1 MAKNKQ
7 KHNKPTTPHSTATH
21 SPAQSQIEAQLAK
34 IAVNL
39 DTTTVEFSGLAA
51 PSVSKEVSAAI
62 DASGAE
68 RKAEI
73 ELLLLELA
81 ELSKSLKEANDAL
94 HKRSDDLTRK
104 EEAFNKRSDENKRLG
119 DELAKSKKDLDE
131 QKDEIKK
138 TEFRNLEK
146 ERDLEIRELDARN
159 GFATQNAAALSDLL
173 KEISRLESKRNEL
186 QSEIHKAEQKAL
198 NLEAETVAKLDAREA
213 EIANKERSLQVKERR
228 LDAEQDDL
236 ERIIQQARDEAS
248 REAVQEISHLKETNE
263 RAELRLQKVYRD
275 WSATEAKIEE
285 FRDLITALGG
295 RSPHELMGELATQT
309 VKIQELENRLAHNED
324 DQLRSENDALRRI
337 RDEQKAQLDEIHRE
351 YADASGQLHRLR
363 LGVSDKQNLE
373 KEKRAL
379 EKNNQILTTRLNDL
393 GRTVDD
399 LTQAQQAEKPFPQL
413 SGMDEDDK
421 SAEAPALVEVPEL
434 KKFAIELQHR
444 IAHAEDGVPLFFRLE
459 DIQLLLAGLAM
470 SQLHIFQGISGTGKT
485 SLAKAFAKAVGG
497 HCTDIAVQ
505 AGWRDRDDLL
515 GHYNAFEKRFY
526 EKECLQGL
534 YRAQMAAYQDRC
546 NIILLDEMNLSRPE
560 QYFAEFLSALEKN
573 DPRDR
578 LISLSETRLPNA
590 PERLVEGRK
599 IRVPGNV
606 WFVGTANHDETTNEF
621 ADKTYDRAHVMTLPR
636 HESSFTVDKKTR
648 SLFSHHSLVKRFD
661 MAITAHAEE
670 VEELLAELTTGAF
683 TDVLQKHFDLGWG
696 NRFERQALR
705 FIPVFM
711 ATGGKREDALDHL
724 LANRV
729 FRRGKVTGRY
739 DATIEDLDAVE
750 KALKDLWKPW
760 KSSPKTC
767 LSLISDDRRR
777 KENGA

>member
-1 MAKNKQ
+1 MGKNKQ
-7 KHNKPTTPHSTATH
+7 KHNRPAPQPAAAT
-21 SPAQSQIEAQLAK
+21 SIPAQSQIEAQLAK
-34 IAVNL
+34 VAANL
-39 DTTTVEFSGLAA
+39 EPSKLDVPGL
-51 PSVSKEVSAAI
+51 SVPTINKETIVAI
-62 DASGAE
+62 EASSD
-68 RKAEI
+68 KKMEI
-73 ELLLLELA
+73 DLLLLELA
-81 ELSKSLKEANDAL
+81 ELSKSIKEANDSF
-94 HKRSDDLTRK
+94 HKRSDDMTRK
-104 EEAFNKRSDENKRLG
+104 EEAFTKRSDENKKVGDDLARL
-119 DELAKSKKDLDE
+119 KKDLEE
-131 QKDEIKK
+131 QKDDIKK
-138 TEFRNLEK
+138 NEVRNLDK
-146 ERDLEIRELDARN
+146 ERDLETRELDARN
-159 GFATQNAAALSDLL
+159 GFAAQNAAALSDLL
-173 KEISRLESKRNEL
+173 KEINKLEAKRSEL
-186 QSEIHKAEQKAL
+186 HSEIHKAEQKAL
-198 NLEAETVAKLDAREA
+198 TLEADTVAKLDAREA
-213 EIANKERSLQVKERR
+213 EIANKERSLQLKERR

-236 ERIIQQARDEAS
+236 ARNIQQARDEAA
-248 REAVQEISHLKETNE
+248 REAAQEISHLKSINE
-263 RAELRLQKVYRD
+263 RAELRLLKVYRD
-275 WSATEAKIEE
+275 WTATEARIEE

-295 RSPHELMGELATQT
+295 RSPRELLDELASQKE
-309 VKIQELENRLAHNED
+309 KIHQLENKLAHNQD
-324 DQLRSENDALRRI
+324 DHLRSENEALRKI
-337 RDEQKAQLDEIHRE
+337 RDEQKAQLDELHLE
-351 YADASGQLHRLR
+351 HAEATGQLHRLR

-379 EKNNQILTTRLNDL
+379 EKNNQILTSRLNDL
-393 GRTVDD
+393 GKTVDD

-413 SGMDEDDK
+413 SGMDDADKIED
-421 SAEAPALVEVPEL
+421 SPSLVDVPEL
-434 KKFAIELQHR
+434 KKFATELQHR
-444 IAHAEDGVPLFFRLE
+444 IANAEDDVPLFFRLE

-534 YRAQMAAYQDRC
+534 YRSQMTAYQDRC

-590 PERLVEGRK
+590 PDKLIEGRK
-599 IRVPGNV
+599 IRVPSNV

-636 HESSFTVDKKTR
+636 HESSFKVDKKVRTT
-648 SLFSHHSLVKRFD
+648 FSHQSLVKRFD
-661 MAITAHAEE
+661 LAISAHADE
-670 VEELLAELTTGAF
+670 VNELLSELTTGTL
-683 TDVLQKHFDLGWG
+683 TDVLQQHFDLGWG

-711 ATGGKREDALDHL
+711 AAGGKREDALDHL
-724 LANRV
+724 LASRV

-739 DATIEDLDAVE
+739 DAAIEDLNAVE
-750 KALKDLWKPW
+750 NALKDLWKPW

-767 LSLISDDRRR
+767 LSLIADDRRR